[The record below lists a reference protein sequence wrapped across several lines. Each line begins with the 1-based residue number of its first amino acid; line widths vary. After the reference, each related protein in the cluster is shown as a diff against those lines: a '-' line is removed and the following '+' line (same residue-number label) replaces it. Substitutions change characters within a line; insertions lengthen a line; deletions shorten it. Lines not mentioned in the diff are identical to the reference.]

1 NLEQTGRDGFE
12 LTARLDHGV
21 FSPLRFEMIFCFV
34 KSNASP
40 LLDVPQHFARKIDM
54 PVQTGADRS
63 ASKRKLAQNF
73 DRFSRA
79 VFSVSDLLS
88 VAGKF
93 LTQPDRCRFLQ
104 LSPAVLDNFPK
115 FFCLRIRWPCN
126 FPYP

>member
-1 NLEQTGRDGFE
+1 
-12 LTARLDHGV
+12 
-21 FSPLRFEMIFCFV
+21 MIFCFV

-63 ASKRKLAQNF
+63 ASKRKLTQNF
-73 DRFSRA
+73 DRFFRA

-93 LTQPDRCRFLQ
+93 LTQPDRRLIHQ
-104 LSPAVLDNFPK
+104 MRPADLDDVSNSL
-115 FFCLRIRWPCN
+115 CLRLQYAI
-126 FPYP
+126 